1 MDGGGRYDKIIGD
14 FIDNGKKYPAVGI
27 SFGLDVIFEIL
38 KTNKNIKT
46 TTTDVY
52 IIPMGNNMQ
61 AIKIAQELRNKNINV
76 DIEMNNKKLKKAL
89 NYANIENIPFV
100 IIIGEDEL
108 KENKVMI
115 KNMNTGVQ
123 EKIEISEIADFV
135 ILD

>member
-38 KTNKNIKT
+38 KTNENIKT
-46 TTTDVY
+46 TNTDVY

-89 NYANIENIPFV
+89 NYANVENIPFV

>member
-27 SFGLDVIFEIL
+27 SFGLDVIFELL
-38 KTNKNIKT
+38 KTNENIKT